1 MMMVT
6 NSTAEQPA
14 AAAAH
19 AEKYHIS
26 NLSPD
31 SSGIIRRCR
40 ISRYVANGHEARQ
53 RGANTSSNQ
62 RLEKQSS

>member
-1 MMMVT
+1 MMMMMMVT

-31 SSGIIRRCR
+31 SSGIIRRCH

-53 RGANTSSNQ
+53 
-62 RLEKQSS
+62 